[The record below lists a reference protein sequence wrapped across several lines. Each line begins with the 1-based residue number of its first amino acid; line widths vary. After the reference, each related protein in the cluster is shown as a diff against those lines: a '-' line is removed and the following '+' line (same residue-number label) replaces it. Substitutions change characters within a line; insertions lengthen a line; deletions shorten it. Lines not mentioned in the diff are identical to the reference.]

1 MRSTVVTLV
10 IGIVLWVFA
19 LIISLAVSARSNAVW
34 ICFVGALLGIIGLR
48 YTIRRARREGW

>member
-1 MRSTVVTLV
+1 VVTLV

-34 ICFVGALLGIIGLR
+34 ICFVGACLGVIGLR